1 MTRKIW
7 FLTVS
12 TASLIF
18 CFLTPAIALDTRGI
32 EAARAKKVLDNTD
45 LQTIDSFVAQGTR
58 EILNATDFTSI
69 SNIRSL
75 IIANSASNEP
85 GQVQFAQQFSDSA
98 KKYIAADLEKAEE
111 LTPPESSFRV
121 IINLLML
128 VDGLVDP
135 RLAEI
140 PLKYVDYDKPAV
152 AYWAV
157 HCLTSPEI
165 VDKLNSDKNSE
176 VARQV
181 ARRLETIVSTTSPQ
195 TLGLIASFAGSIK
208 IPDGFDLLL
217 KVADRRIASYAD
229 WSVEN
234 ELLDAT
240 VLQGLCDKIVS
251 SDPGK
256 AEAAGRFAQLYAY
269 VFGRYLQGGD
279 RLSDTQKTHLISV
292 MVETEKN
299 CIPKLTGKPSFA
311 IKKAIE
317 ASDNKALQQ
326 EYINLFGDQTKPRQ
340 LLSDVNFDF
349 GKNKDGGAITNPL
362 QIPAPPSMSKSTEDD
377 SESNKAEK

>member
-7 FLTVS
+7 FLTVT
-12 TASLIF
+12 TALIFF
-18 CFLTPAIALDTRGI
+18 CFLTPAVALDARGI

-45 LQTIDSFVAQGTR
+45 LQTIDSFVAQGAR

-111 LTPPESSFRV
+111 LAPPERSFMV

-135 RLAEI
+135 HLTEI
-140 PLKYVDYDKPAV
+140 PLKYVDYNKPAV

-165 VDKLNSDKNSE
+165 VAKLNAEKDSE
-176 VARQV
+176 VTRRIV
-181 ARRLETIVSTTSPQ
+181 RRLETVVAGASPQ

-208 IPDGFDLLL
+208 ISDGFDLLL

-229 WSVEN
+229 WSVKD
-234 ELLDAT
+234 ELLDSL
-240 VLQGLCDKIVS
+240 VLQGLCDKIAS

-256 AEAAGRFAQLYAY
+256 AEAAKRFCQLYSY
-269 VFGRYLQGGD
+269 VFQRYLQGGD
-279 RLSDTQKTHLISV
+279 RLNDTQKTQLISV
-292 MVETEKN
+292 LIETEKN
-299 CIPKLTGKPSFA
+299 CIPKMTGKPSFT

-317 ASDNKALQQ
+317 ASDDNALQQ
-326 EYINLFGDQTKPRQ
+326 EYIDLFGQGTKAGK
-340 LLSDVNFDF
+340 LFDDINFDF
-349 GKNKDGGAITNPL
+349 GKAPDGSPIK
-362 QIPAPPSMSKSTEDD
+362 IPATLPKPPE
-377 SESNKAEK
+377 N